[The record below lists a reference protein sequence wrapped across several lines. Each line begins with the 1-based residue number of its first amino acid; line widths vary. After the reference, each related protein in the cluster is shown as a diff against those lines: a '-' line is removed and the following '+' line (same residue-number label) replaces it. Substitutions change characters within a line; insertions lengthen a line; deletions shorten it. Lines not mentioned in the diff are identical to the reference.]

1 MTNKKKLVDII
12 NSDYDKKNNYDLII
26 NKMNYKNTYLYK
38 LALIPICLIIIF
50 LFTLSNNKTLD
61 NKSNVFI
68 NDKSKT
74 FQDETY
80 LNLSNYSNY
89 SNKDSLYIP
98 LFDFEKNLIIPEDF
112 DNKEYKEVIYT
123 NNTNTSSSS
132 MDYIEDKNNKYYK
145 FHYFNSKNKRYILIV
160 FSNDE
165 SNIFNHSNRSI
176 DDKKSIINNE
186 EIYIYKNENKYY
198 TSFKYNDLYFYI
210 QSIDINE
217 NEFIDLL
224 KSIIK

>member
-12 NSDYDKKNNYDLII
+12 NSDYDKKNNYDII
-26 NKMNYKNTYLYK
+26 IDKMNYKKTYLYK
-38 LALIPICLIIIF
+38 LAIIPICLIIFF
-50 LFTLSNNKTLD
+50 LFIIPNNKKID
-61 NKSNVFI
+61 NKLNIFI
-68 NDKSKT
+68 NDKSKIY
-74 FQDETY
+74 QDEI
-80 LNLSNYSNY
+80 NLTLSKYSDKNT
-89 SNKDSLYIP
+89 NKDSLYIP
-98 LFDFEKNLIIPEDF
+98 LFELEKDLVIPKDF
-112 DNKEYKEVIYT
+112 DNKEYKEVIYQ
-123 NNTNTSSSS
+123 NINTTSSY
-132 MDYIEDKNNKYYK
+132 MDYIGDNNNKYYK
-145 FHYFNSKNKRYILIV
+145 YHYFNSKNKRYILIV

-198 TSFKYNDLYFYI
+198 TRFKYKDLYFYI
-210 QSIDINE
+210 QSIDIKE